1 MKTIDKSRFKLPPA
15 HAEGHFCIEL
25 KDPDTGRV
33 KERVQGKNHVFP
45 DSLFSYPTSGG
56 SWKNIVNGVYMVLSD
71 DDTPVDNN
79 FPYMLGNTI
88 GYGIPS
94 TAGSGNYR
102 GAYNTINQVLASMTP
117 DMCRWKFQYDFTTA
131 QANGTIKSIGLTNQ
145 YIMPNI
151 YPLSAYRLP
160 SDGSYYCDLTCD
172 GRYTYSC
179 STAGI
184 ITKHDLYTNT
194 SATINVSATVGTS
207 TGVYKDV
214 GYASGT
220 GKCYILTYSST
231 ASDRKMYVFSG
242 NTFSTLEAT
251 YSASNIAF
259 GTDNFPIYI
268 YGNYAFWVGG
278 TQIYYADFV
287 NNTAYTAVSCSIYNV
302 INPSYSIRSLYTGS
316 YAFGK
321 YIFCGNGDYAM
332 CIFDMSLQ
340 RFVGRGIFPS
350 GDSNCPLFKY
360 PLTDIALSCADKPC
374 YHNAAIA
381 KQVLST
387 PVTKTSSYGMTATY
401 ELEVDW

>member
-1 MKTIDKSRFKLPPA
+1 MNITDKVKFRLHPT

-25 KDPDTGRV
+25 KDHDTGKI
-33 KERVQGKNHVFP
+33 KEKVQGQNHVFP
-45 DSLFSYPTSGG
+45 DALFSSTTSGT
-56 SWKNIVNGVYMVLSD
+56 WRNAVNNVYMILSD
-71 DDTPVDNN
+71 DDTAVDNN
-79 FPYMLGNTI
+79 FPYMLGNVV
-88 GYGIPS
+88 GYGVPS
-94 TAGSGNYR
+94 AGSSGNYR
-102 GAYNTINQVLASMTP
+102 GAYNTVNQILASVTP

-145 YIMPNI
+145 YFTPSI
-151 YPLSAYRLP
+151 YPLSAYQLP
-160 SDGSYYCDLTCD
+160 DSGTSYSYLTCD

-184 ITKHDLYTNT
+184 ITKHDLYMNT
-194 SATINVSATVGTS
+194 SVTIDVSATVGTS
-207 TGVYKDV
+207 TDIYKDV
-214 GYASGT
+214 GYASDT

-231 ASDRKMYVFSG
+231 ASGRKMYVFSD

-259 GTDNFPIYI
+259 GTSNFPIYI
-268 YGNYAFWVGG
+268 YGNYVFCVAN

-287 NNTAYTAVSCSIYNV
+287 NNTAYTSVSCSIGNV
-302 INPSYSIRSLYTGS
+302 ISSYSIGYLYTSS
-316 YAFGK
+316 YVFGK
-321 YIFCGNGDYAM
+321 YIFCGNVGYAM

-340 RFVGRGIFPS
+340 RFVGRGTFPANS
-350 GDSNCPLFKY
+350 GSNYPLYKY
-360 PLTDIALSCADKPC
+360 PLTDIALSCTGTYC
-374 YHNAAIA
+374 YQNAAIA